1 MYRIGV
7 PAAGTYS
14 EVFTTNAA
22 EFGGTGVL
30 NSTKASEAVPMHG
43 FAQSLS
49 LTLPPLSVIYLKLKK
64 AAGAPKKARRAGAK
78 TINKTAASRKRSTAV
93 KEG

>member
-1 MYRIGV
+1 MYKRQ
-7 PAAGTYS
+7 GTYS
-14 EVFTTNAA
+14 EVFTSDAA

-30 NSTKASEAVPMHG
+30 NGTRASEGVPMHG

-64 AAGAPKKARRAGAK
+64 AAGAPKRLRK
-78 TINKTAASRKRSTAV
+78 TAAANKVNKTAAPRRQSSAV